1 MDPLEEGA
9 VHQAMPQGTIDHGAQ
24 TSEEAQ
30 LAMRVKEE
38 VIAAIPT
45 GRKTESLRQRAMML
59 KRGIHAT
66 QNPWP
71 QPLNL

>member
-24 TSEEAQ
+24 TSEEVQ

-45 GRKTESLRQRAMML
+45 GRKTESLRQRVMML
-59 KRGIHAT
+59 NRGIQAT